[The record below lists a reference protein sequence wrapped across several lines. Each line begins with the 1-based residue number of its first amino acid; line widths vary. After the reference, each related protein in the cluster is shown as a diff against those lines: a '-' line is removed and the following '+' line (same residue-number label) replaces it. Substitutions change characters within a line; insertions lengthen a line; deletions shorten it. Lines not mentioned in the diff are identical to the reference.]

1 MRGREVRGAPYSA
14 QWESSTHSGS
24 PDVYREL
31 VGFRL
36 VHDNSVRVIRGGS
49 WNVSSED
56 ARAGFRF
63 RYVPADCDNA
73 LGLRLICDKEAT

>member
-24 PDVYREL
+24 PDVFREL

-36 VHDNSVRVIRGGS
+36 VHGITDQVCSGGLWRDDDS
-49 WNVSSED
+49 L
-56 ARAGFRF
+56 ARAGHRGRLAPGNQGGRLGFRLVWG
-63 RYVPADCDNA
+63 R
-73 LGLRLICDKEAT
+73 T

>member
-24 PDVYREL
+24 PDVFREL

-36 VHDNSVRVIRGGS
+36 VSDNVTRLYRGGHWDDEPEHAIVAS
-49 WNVSSED
+49 RDCHPPSTNFD
-56 ARAGFRF
+56 FLGFRLVWD
-63 RYVPADCDNA
+63 R
-73 LGLRLICDKEAT
+73 T

>member
-36 VHDNSVRVIRGGS
+36 VHDSEQRKARGAPWTIPEPEGLGAL
-49 WNVSSED
+49 NRPHSSG
-56 ARAGFRF
+56 RTVGFRL
-63 RYVPADCDNA
+63 AH
-73 LGLRLICDKEAT
+73 DKEDT